1 VRASAFVVGSGSTA
15 GAGLIALARSL
26 GFSRVD
32 PYSGIEIML
41 ERAQSTPLIFLLC
54 AAVPDVSKLKPIA
67 KLLRSSPDFRLRFA
81 PLIYFPPEPSIDTI
95 KACIGMGFDDVIAMP
110 YSGND
115 LGQRIGRQ
123 LGGTHVYYETASYFG
138 PDRRNRVGEERSTDS
153 DHGGGEYR
161 RIEIRRSDTGI
172 DVLSDEFEV
181 VI

>member
-1 VRASAFVVGSGSTA
+1 MVGSGSAA

-26 GFSRVD
+26 GFSRVE

-41 ERAQSTPLIFLLC
+41 QRAEATPLIYVLC
-54 AAVPDVSKLKPIA
+54 AAVPDVSKLKPTA
-67 KLLRSSPDFRLRFA
+67 KLLRSSPDYRLRFA
-81 PLIYFPPEPSIDTI
+81 PLIYFPPEPSIETI

-123 LGGTHVYYETASYFG
+123 IGGTHIYYETPTYFG
-138 PDRRNRVGEERSTDS
+138 PDRRNRVGETRSSES

-161 RIEIRRSDTGI
+161 RMEIRRSEAGI

>member
-1 VRASAFVVGSGSTA
+1 MVGSGSAA

-26 GFSRVD
+26 GFSRVE

-41 ERAQSTPLIFLLC
+41 QRAEATPLIYVLC
-54 AAVPDVSKLKPIA
+54 AAVPDVSKLKPTA
-67 KLLRSSPDFRLRFA
+67 KLLRSSPDYRLRFA
-81 PLIYFPPEPSIDTI
+81 PLIYFPPEPSIETI

-123 LGGTHVYYETASYFG
+123 IGGTHIYYETPTYFG
-138 PDRRNRVGEERSTDS
+138 PDRRNRVGETRSSES
-153 DHGGGEYR
+153 DPGGGEYR
-161 RIEIRRSDTGI
+161 RMEIRRSEAGI